1 MLSHYIIR
9 KDLSSLSFS
18 QLHIT
23 LSPDYYS
30 IKYILQ
36 EFYLQV
42 TCSLLLDVGKINTF
56 VTRRSFILL
65 FETFFNSGSTAKP
78 CKAMIKNYRLYFSHP
93 LLPPNL
99 LLTQIYVNFQ
109 TQTNIPC
116 SQGRHYL

>member
-1 MLSHYIIR
+1 MLGKHLIR
-9 KDLSSLSFS
+9 NDLSSLCLS

-42 TCSLLLDVGKINTF
+42 TCSLLLDVGKINTL

-65 FETFFNSGSTAKP
+65 FETFFNSGRAAKA
-78 CKAMIKNYRLYFSHP
+78 CEAMIKNPKLYLRFF
-93 LLPPNL
+93 LC
-99 LLTQIYVNFQ
+99 LLTHLL
-109 TQTNIPC
+109 T
-116 SQGRHYL
+116 